1 MHGINSVPNSPVL
14 RLPSLR
20 AWPHSLHG
28 VTCSHRGLYGSSFNG
43 ICMGSI
49 DCRLEG
55 SGRSGPVA
63 YPWHERKT
71 MFLHTT
77 PGGGSWKQPKMF
89 WVLTLT
95 QPGSRRQNCEPTK
108 QASPPSA
115 STALT
120 RESVQGR
127 WKKKGS
133 GLK

>member
-1 MHGINSVPNSPVL
+1 
-14 RLPSLR
+14 
-20 AWPHSLHG
+20 
-28 VTCSHRGLYGSSFNG
+28 
-43 ICMGSI
+43 MGSI

-55 SGRSGPVA
+55 SGRSEPVA

-71 MFLHTT
+71 RLSHLA

-95 QPGSRRQNCEPTK
+95 QPGCRRQNCEPTK
-108 QASPPSA
+108 QALPPPA

-127 WKKKGS
+127 WKKKGL